1 MQEYNQKTTSCW
13 VPYCKDTHH
22 RQAAQ
27 PILTQIDYTVL
38 AICLCLSRRPKLF
51 PNPNQSVWEWLQPFP
66 VWPQLLGVLH
76 AQTLGNQLVTA
87 TTWSHCE
94 KHSVRSLSN
103 HRFFLG
109 TRKLSSCFH
118 YSMTETY
125 HNFLPAILMNFM
137 LQIYYYYCT
146 GNICRSTMDHMVVQY
161 PSFLIFIFQLI
172 FDFTC
177 STCSTPNKLETR

>member
-1 MQEYNQKTTSCW
+1 MQTSVW

-27 PILTQIDYTVL
+27 PILTQIDYTML
-38 AICLCLSRRPKLF
+38 AICLCLSRRHKLF
-51 PNPNQSVWEWLQPFP
+51 PNPNQSVWEWLQPVP
-66 VWPQLLGVLH
+66 VWPQLLGALH

-109 TRKLSSCFH
+109 VFTIVWLRH
-118 YSMTETY
+118 TT
-125 HNFLPAILMNFM
+125 NFLPAILMNFI

-172 FDFTC
+172 VLIFPALHAQHQT
-177 STCSTPNKLETR
+177 S